1 MTEVASLMISSLCA
15 PGSPFLTLRDKYLIL
30 DDMSVIRSAGLRG
43 FRLTVG
49 ELGGNA
55 EEFATACGL
64 PIEALDTDDLL
75 IPDHAV
81 AAAMELAAQQ
91 LNCPDLG
98 LRMSRRQDLDMLGPL
113 TLAIR
118 NSPTLADV
126 LECTSRYLFVHARSL
141 SLTMEPD
148 PYGDRNVIALRYG
161 VTMAGLPTPVQG
173 TDVGLAFVHRT
184 IARLAEDR
192 YGLRSVELP
201 YRPAAPIHVYEE
213 FFGAPVRIE
222 RPAALLR
229 VPSSLAGR
237 PLSGGDEN
245 LHRLAM
251 AFLAQQSGDA
261 SMAVTPQVRTTL
273 QKLLG
278 TAAPEIGAVARLL
291 TIHPRTLQRR
301 LTAEG
306 TTFATLLDDVR
317 RGEARRYLTTTDM
330 PMSQVASLVGLSEQS
345 TFTRCCQRWWGTTP
359 TAVRR
364 ARSTPN

>member
-1 MTEVASLMISSLCA
+1 
-15 PGSPFLTLRDKYLIL
+15 
-30 DDMSVIRSAGLRG
+30 MSVIRSAGLRG
-43 FRLTVG
+43 FRATVA

-55 EEFATACGL
+55 EEFAVLCGL
-64 PIEALDTDDLL
+64 PLEALDTDDLL
-75 IPDHAV
+75 ISDQAV
-81 AAAMELAAQQ
+81 AAAMELAAHQ

-113 TLAIR
+113 ALAIR

-148 PYGDRNVIALRYG
+148 PYEDRGVIALRYG
-161 VTMAGLPTPVQG
+161 VTAPGMPTPVQG
-173 TDVGLAFVHRT
+173 TDVGLAFVHRA
-184 IARLAEDR
+184 IQRLVGER

-201 YRPAAPIHVYEE
+201 YRPAAPIAVYEE

-229 VPSSLAGR
+229 VPSALANR

-251 AFLAQQSGDA
+251 AFLAQQSGGA
-261 SMAVTPQVRTTL
+261 AAALTPKVRTTL

-278 TAAPEIGAVARLL
+278 TAAPEIGTVARLL
-291 TIHPRTLQRR
+291 TVHPRTLQRR
-301 LTAEG
+301 LAAEG
-306 TTFATLLDDVR
+306 TTFATLLDEVR
-317 RGEARRYLTTTDM
+317 RAEARRYLTTTDI

-345 TFTRCCQRWWGTTP
+345 TFTRCCQRWWGATP
-359 TAVRR
+359 SAIRR
-364 ARSTPN
+364 GQPDQKTNHAM